1 MNNNPSFTIEE
12 VSQLLKISKLT
23 VYDLIKK
30 EDLVAFRVGRQMRV
44 DQQELERYKSKNRTD
59 TVHEKTLFQGSI
71 RSLKIE

>member
-1 MNNNPSFTIEE
+1 MNNNSSFTIEE

-44 DQQELERYKSKNRTD
+44 DQQELERYKSKNRTG
-59 TVHEKTLFQGSI
+59 TVH
-71 RSLKIE
+71 IENPFSREYKESKK

>member
-1 MNNNPSFTIEE
+1 MNNNSSFTIEE

-44 DQQELERYKSKNRTD
+44 DQQELERYKSKNRTS
-59 TVHEKTLFQGSI
+59 TVHEENYFSGRI
-71 RSLKIE
+71 